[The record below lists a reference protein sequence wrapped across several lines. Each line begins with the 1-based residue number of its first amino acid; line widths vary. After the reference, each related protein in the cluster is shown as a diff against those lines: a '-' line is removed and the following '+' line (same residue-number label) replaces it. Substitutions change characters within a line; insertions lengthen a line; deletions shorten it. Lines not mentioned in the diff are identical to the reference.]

1 MIKTFSYPLVKN
13 DKHLRFSVVCWII
26 ISIFLLVILPTNKIS
41 AQEEPEYDEISVFL
55 NVQQIGGAEIPGVIM
70 GTTVFLPITN
80 VFDFLKIKNNSTSDF
95 DSITG
100 FFISPQAPFLINK
113 KNNRII
119 YKEKVF
125 DLKPEDF
132 IRTETN
138 LYLKAKYFGEI
149 FGLDCSFNFRSLSVI
164 LTTKL
169 ELPIIRE
176 MRQEMMRANI
186 NRLKGEEKADTVI
199 GRSYPFFHFGM
210 ADWSVIATQQVSG
223 PTDTRVNLSLG
234 AILAGGETNVT
245 INYSTS
251 EPFTE
256 KQQYYLWRHANND
269 HRALRQAMVGKINSQ
284 AISSIYA
291 PVVGVQ
297 LTNTPTTY
305 RRSFGTYQLSD
316 RTEPGWIVELYVNN
330 TLVDYV
336 KADASGFFTFQVPL
350 VYGNTAVKL
359 RFYGPWGEERA
370 REQNISIPFNFLP
383 PKELEYTVS
392 AGLVEDSTLSRYS
405 RGSINYGLSRRLTIG
420 GGVEYLTSVTSGN
433 TMPFVNMSLRLA
445 SSLLISGEYT
455 HGVRFKGLLSYRLPS
470 NLQFEVMYLNYNK
483 HQTAINYNILEERKA
498 IISMPVIGKNFSSFV
513 RFTLDQIIRPSTQ
526 STTAELLLSGA
537 VLGIN
542 SNLTTYAMFA
552 EMTPPYVYSNLSLAF
567 RLPARFIFTPQAQF
581 QYNRGQFISVKGE
594 LEKHIFKNGYANISY
609 ERNFLSNISNTQ
621 IGLRYDFAFAQT
633 GLTFRQSNSTTSLI
647 ESARGSLIN
656 ESKIHY
662 FGVNNRTSVG
672 RGGIV
677 ILPYLDI
684 NCNGRRDKSEPKVAG
699 LNIRI
704 NGGRLEWSQK
714 DTTIRIF
721 DLEPYTHY
729 FIELDRNSFDNI
741 AWQIRMQTLSVA
753 VDPNQFRLVE
763 VPIAVAGEASGM
775 VYIQGNKGRNG
786 QGRIIVCFYDKNST
800 LVARTITETEG
811 YFSFLG
817 LAPGSYTVK
826 VDTTQLRKLHMTS
839 KPISSQIDIAYT
851 KDGDVVDNLEFVLY
865 PAGYD
870 STNLN
875 LPAKKENPTPVQDI
889 KIPPKTEPQVQ
900 PNKEIEKK
908 VVPEKSTVPPVKQQA
923 DPAKKVNGDPPG
935 KNEKSVQTGI
945 NTNGAT
951 VKSDSNSGDIKDGYI
966 IQIGSFRSEANALSV
981 QTTLKN
987 KVGKNAEIVPVNGF
1001 YRVTVDGFSSKK
1013 EAVDFLPKL
1022 AAQGFPGAFVIPK
1035 K

>member
-1 MIKTFSYPLVKN
+1 MTTNSSYPSLKSN
-13 DKHLRFSVVCWII
+13 RHFPFSFVCLAATFF
-26 ISIFLLVILPTNKIS
+26 FLLVILAPKKIS
-41 AQEEPEYDEISVFL
+41 AQDEPSYDEISVFL
-55 NVQQIGGAEIPGVIM
+55 NVQQIGGIEMPGVIM
-70 GTTVFLPITN
+70 GSAVYLPITN
-80 VFDFLKIKNNSTSDF
+80 VFDFLKIKNTPAADL

-100 FFISPQAPFLINK
+100 FFIVPQATFLINK
-113 KNNRII
+113 KNSRII
-119 YKEKVF
+119 YKDKVY

-138 LYLKAKYFGEI
+138 LYLKSKYFGEI
-149 FGLDCSFNFRSLSVI
+149 FGLDCSFNFRALSVN
-164 LTTKL
+164 LSTKL
-169 ELPIIRE
+169 ELPVIRE
-176 MRQEMMRANI
+176 MRQEMMRSNI

-199 GRSYPFFHFGM
+199 GRSYPLFHFGM
-210 ADWSVIATQQVSG
+210 VDWSVIATQQVKG

-234 AILAGGETNVT
+234 AILAGGETDVT
-245 INYSTS
+245 INYSSS

-256 KQQYYLWRHANND
+256 KQQYYLWRYANND
-269 HRALRQAMVGKINSQ
+269 HPALRQAMAGKINSQ

-297 LTNTPTTY
+297 FTNTPTTY
-305 RRSFGTYQLSD
+305 RRSFGSYPLSD

-370 REQNISIPFNFLP
+370 REQNISIPFTFLP
-383 PKELEYTVS
+383 AKELEYTVS
-392 AGLVEDSTLSRYS
+392 AGFVEDSTLSRYS
-405 RGSINYGLSRRLTIG
+405 RGNINYGLSRRLTIG

-445 SSLLISGEYT
+445 TSLLISGEYT
-455 HGVRFKGLLSYRLPS
+455 YGVRFKGLLSYRLPS
-470 NLQFEVMYLNYNK
+470 NLQFELSYLNYNK

-498 IISMPVIGKNFSSFV
+498 IISMPLIGRNFSSFA
-513 RFTLDQIIRPSTQ
+513 RLTLDQIILPATQ
-526 STTAELLLSGA
+526 STTVELLLSGA
-537 VLGIN
+537 VLGVN

-552 EMTPPYVYSNLSLAF
+552 EMTDPYVYSNLSFAF
-567 RLPARFIFTPQAQF
+567 RLPARFVFTPQAQF
-581 QYNRGQFISVKGE
+581 QYNRGQFISVKCE
-594 LEKHIFKNGYANISY
+594 LEKHILKNGYANISY

-633 GLTFRQSNSTTSLI
+633 GLTFRQTNNTTSLI

-677 ILPYLDI
+677 ILPYLDL
-684 NCNGRRDKSEPKVAG
+684 NCNGHHDKTEPRVAG

-704 NGGRLEWSQK
+704 NGGRIELSKK

-721 DLEPYTHY
+721 DLEPYTNY

-753 VDPNQFRLVE
+753 IDPNQFRLVE
-763 VPIAVAGEASGM
+763 VPIAVVGEASGM
-775 VYIQGNKGRNG
+775 VFIQRNKRRNG
-786 QGRIIVCFYDKNST
+786 QGRIVVCFYDKDSK
-800 LVARTITETEG
+800 LVARTISEAEG

-817 LAPGSYTVK
+817 LAPGSYTVR
-826 VDTTQLRKLHMTS
+826 VDTTQLRKLNMTS
-839 KPISSQIDIAYT
+839 KPISSQIDIART

-865 PAGYD
+865 PAGLD
-870 STNLN
+870 TSILNSPADKQNPVPFQEKKNL
-875 LPAKKENPTPVQDI
+875 
-889 KIPPKTEPQVQ
+889 PKTEPPVP

-908 VVPEKSTVPPVKQQA
+908 IAPGNNNVLPTKQPGDQ
-923 DPAKKVNGDPPG
+923 KKGKNGDPPG
-935 KNEKSVQTGI
+935 KSDQDAQAGTMKPQNTTISDKIASSEKREFLIQV
-945 NTNGAT
+945 GA
-951 VKSDSNSGDIKDGYI
+951 
-966 IQIGSFRSEANALSV
+966 FRTEANALPV
-981 QTTLKN
+981 LAKLKN
-987 KVGKNAEIVPVNGF
+987 MTDRTVEIVSSGGYYKVFIFGF
-1001 YRVTVDGFSSKK
+1001 PSKN
-1013 EAVDFLPKL
+1013 EAEDFLPKL
-1022 AAQGFPGAFVIPK
+1022 SAQGFSGAFVISK